1 METICEPGVKWRN
14 GEIYNW
20 SMAVEPKTFGE
31 RVAWLL
37 RRRRTDG
44 QPVSSQKELAAAM
57 KISPQY
63 LNALMNGR
71 REPNVQHL
79 RAAAAALGTSVSYLA
94 LATEDWTPDAA
105 ADAEL
110 EQIDYIHP
118 EADEAA
124 QLIDSMSDELR
135 QIALDLIRV
144 LALHDTDSGDTEQGA
159 PAPGTGGR
167 LILGKLISNLKKSS
181 PARIPGVISE

>member
-1 METICEPGVKWRN
+1 MESICDQRGNWRN

-44 QPVSSQKELAAAM
+44 LPVSSQKELAAAM

-71 REPNVQHL
+71 RAPNVQHL
-79 RAAAAALGTSVSYLA
+79 RAAATALGTSVSYLA
-94 LATEDWTPDAA
+94 LATEDWSPDAA
-105 ADAEL
+105 ADADM
-110 EQIDYIHP
+110 EQAGYLSP

-124 QLIDSMSDELR
+124 QLIDGMSEELR
-135 QIALDLIRV
+135 DIALDLIRV
-144 LALHDTDSGDTEQGA
+144 LALHDVEGDTEQGA
-159 PAPGTGGR
+159 PVPGTGGR
-167 LILGKLISNLKKSS
+167 LILGKLISNLKKSAPVWGPS
-181 PARIPGVISE
+181 AVRE